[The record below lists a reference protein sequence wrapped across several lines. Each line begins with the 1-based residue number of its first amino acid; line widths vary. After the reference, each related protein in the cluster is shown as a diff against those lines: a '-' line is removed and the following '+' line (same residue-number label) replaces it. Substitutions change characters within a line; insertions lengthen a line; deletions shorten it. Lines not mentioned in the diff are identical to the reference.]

1 MNSEKKTK
9 RIYHIEIDVVDD
21 IEKFRDETG
30 IKDNDIDFVP
40 NYRLSVIIK
49 NAIQRFSEIPT
60 PGIYVT
66 NSEIRIAVLNE
77 EDVWQKKTIKK
88 KKRYFELIELLLQ
101 CNTQNEFSEVNKE
114 IDEIEGNYSKET
126 LNKWGLMRRI

>member
-1 MNSEKKTK
+1 MT
-9 RIYHIEIDVVDD
+9 
-21 IEKFRDETG
+21 
-30 IKDNDIDFVP
+30 
-40 NYRLSVIIK
+40 
-49 NAIQRFSEIPT
+49 
-60 PGIYVT
+60 
-66 NSEIRIAVLNE
+66 E
-77 EDVWQKKTIKK
+77 EDD